1 MACIL
6 ARCKKELALYVH
18 ENAARNNIL
27 TRENILVTMWSF
39 IFYNKPNVI
48 TFLFRFV
55 PNFLL
60 NPILKPTLACH
71 MTDDNEEYENEN

>member
-6 ARCKKELALYVH
+6 ARSKKELALYVH
-18 ENAARNNIL
+18 KNAARNNIL
-27 TRENILVTMWSF
+27 ICDNILVRMWSF

-48 TFLFRFV
+48 TCLFRFV

-60 NPILKPTLACH
+60 NPILKPTLACN
-71 MTDDNEEYENEN
+71 MTENNEEYENEN